1 MGKVIIRECGDVI
14 IRELMDSD
22 LEKMALYANN
32 ERVSINLR
40 DGFPKPFTIENARN
54 FKKMVDTQN
63 PKTYFAIEYMN
74 EYVGNISLTPGTD
87 VYRILALKKTRPIK
101 NGGLMT
107 RAQ

>member
-1 MGKVIIRECGDVI
+1 
-14 IRELMDSD
+14 
-22 LEKMALYANN
+22 
-32 ERVSINLR
+32 
-40 DGFPKPFTIENARN
+40 
-54 FKKMVDTQN
+54 
-63 PKTYFAIEYMN
+63 MN